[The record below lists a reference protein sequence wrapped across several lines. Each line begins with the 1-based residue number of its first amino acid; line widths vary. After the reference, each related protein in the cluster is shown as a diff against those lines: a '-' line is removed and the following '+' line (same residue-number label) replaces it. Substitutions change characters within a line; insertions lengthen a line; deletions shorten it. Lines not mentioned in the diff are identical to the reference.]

1 MNIKDE
7 SIGVIPVY
15 RNEKEDLYLI
25 IKHKG
30 DHWAFPKGHAEE
42 GELIEQTA
50 RRELLEETDIKDID
64 IDLNTEFVEKY
75 SFPRD
80 GDVYDKTVTYF
91 VGIVST
97 IDKEIAPDPTEEIE
111 ESRWVSFNEAQDI
124 LTHEEARTVLKEVKD
139 YLN

>member
-1 MNIKDE
+1 MFKKGDE
-7 SIGVIPVY
+7 STKI
-15 RNEKEDLYLI
+15 LI

-42 GELIEQTA
+42 GESIEQTA
-50 RRELLEETDIKDID
+50 RRELLEETGISEVEID
-64 IDLNTEFVEKY
+64 FGNKFVEEY

-80 GDVYDKTVTYF
+80 GNMYDKTVTYF

-111 ESRWVSFNEAQDI
+111 ESKWVSFDEAQDI
-124 LTHEEARTVLKEVKD
+124 LTHEEARAVLKEVRD
-139 YLN
+139 YLD